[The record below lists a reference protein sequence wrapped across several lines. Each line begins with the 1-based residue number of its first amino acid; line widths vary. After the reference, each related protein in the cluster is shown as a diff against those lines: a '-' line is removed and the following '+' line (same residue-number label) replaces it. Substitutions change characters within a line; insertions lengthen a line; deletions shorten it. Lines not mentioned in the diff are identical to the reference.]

1 MINNNERELEKNYYK
16 KTILESY
23 EKSLKDGIVITL
35 EDIDGKP
42 NNYELGEFVRKKF
55 NEKQEYIKK
64 QIENLK

>member
-23 EKSLKDGIVITL
+23 ENSLKDGIVITL
-35 EDIDGKP
+35 EDIEGKP

-55 NEKQEYIKK
+55 NQKQEYIKK